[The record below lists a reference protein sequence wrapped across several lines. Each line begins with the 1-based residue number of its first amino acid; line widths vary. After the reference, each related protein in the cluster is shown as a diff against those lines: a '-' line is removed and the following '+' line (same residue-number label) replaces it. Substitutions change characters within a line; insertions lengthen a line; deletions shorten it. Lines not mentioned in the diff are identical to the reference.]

1 MKKKFII
8 IIGCLAVVCA
18 VMSAVVA
25 VGNSSVKM
33 SNKNLTVVTA
43 PDQKEAMENDAFK
56 EEEYVAPEIDGTN
69 VALDGRADANGFND
83 VYRAPN
89 IIDGS
94 RLTYW
99 EGSQNEES
107 QIISVDLKD
116 SYTIHTVVVG
126 LNPAQIWG
134 KRTQTFKIE
143 ASDDGQNYTE
153 VIPSTDYDFDPKTGN
168 QVVIDIDNVKMQYI
182 RLTFTKN
189 TGAVAGQIAELE
201 VYTNDK

>member
-33 SNKNLTVVTA
+33 PNKNLTVVTA

-153 VIPSTDYDFDPKTGN
+153 VIPSKDYDFDPKTGN
-168 QVVIDIDNVKMQYI
+168 QVIIDIDNVKMQYI

>member
-8 IIGCLAVVCA
+8 IIGCLAIACA
-18 VMSAVVA
+18 GMSAVVA

-56 EEEYVAPEIDGTN
+56 EEEYVAPEIYGTN

>member
-153 VIPSTDYDFDPKTGN
+153 VIPSKDYDFDPKTGN
-168 QVVIDIDNVKMQYI
+168 QVIIDIDNFKMQYI
-182 RLTFTKN
+182 RLKFTKN